1 MSKLKKNLGYQT
13 IYQILNT
20 CIPLITSPYLARVL
34 GAEKQGVFS
43 YTQSII
49 NYFTLFAM
57 LGVENYGTRTIA
69 NCGDDREKRSKSF
82 WNIYFF
88 QMCCTLLSIGI
99 YVVYLTRICSQNVY
113 IAFLQ
118 IFYLL
123 GSLVDINWL
132 FFGVEKFKTTVS
144 RNMIIRISSVVLIL
158 STVRKP
164 SDLWIYTLIMAGSTF
179 LSNIILWFFAS
190 KEVDVKAI
198 RTVSKKEVVKHIKP
212 NLVLFVPLMAMS
224 VYHIMDKTMLGL
236 LSTYKQVGYYYNA
249 DKIINIP
256 IGILIG
262 IGTVMLPRMTALNS
276 NGLINEAKKLFLLSI
291 ELIVAVSSAM
301 ACGIFAISVEF
312 TPLFFGS
319 GYDECIRVIMMLSPG
334 DCTPWRQKAASE
346 VLPQRRRDGLSE
358 IARMQYLI
366 PNQKEKIFIE
376 SVFWGAG
383 INLIVNLLL
392 IVRLGALGAAIGTMA
407 AELVSCFWQYKK
419 INKYISCSSVIYKSM
434 VYVLFGVVMIIVVR
448 IVARIFC
455 GGIVAL
461 VFEILTGVVVYSLLC
476 IGYWKLTKNKI
487 LSVIKL
493 RR

>member
-1 MSKLKKNLGYQT
+1 MSNLKKNLGYQT
-13 IYQILNT
+13 IFQILNT

-34 GAEKQGVFS
+34 GAEMQGIFS
-43 YTQSII
+43 YTQSIV

-69 NCGDDREKRSKSF
+69 NCGDDREKRSKAF

-99 YVVYLTRICSQNVY
+99 YVFYLTKICSQNVY

-118 IFYLL
+118 IFYIL
-123 GSLVDINWL
+123 GALVDINWL

-144 RNMIIRISSVVLIL
+144 RNMIIRITSVVLIL

-164 SDLWIYTLIMAGSTF
+164 SDLWIYTMIMAGSTF
-179 LSNIILWFFAS
+179 LSNIILWFFAL
-190 KEVDVKAI
+190 KEIDVKAI
-198 RTVSKKEVVKHIKP
+198 RTISKNEVVKHIKP

-276 NGLINEAKKLFLLSI
+276 NGLINEAKNLFLLSI

-312 TPLFFGS
+312 TPFFFGS
-319 GYDECIRVIMMLSPG
+319 GYDECIRVIMMLSPILVI
-334 DCTPWRQKAASE
+334 K
-346 VLPQRRRDGLSE
+346 GLSLV
-358 IARMQYLI
+358 ARMQYLI

-383 INLIVNLLL
+383 INLIVNLRL
-392 IVRLGALGAAIGTMA
+392 ILRLGALGAAIGTMV
-407 AELVSCFWQYKK
+407 AELASCFWQYKK

-434 VYVLFGVVMIIVVR
+434 IYILFGAVMIAAVR
-448 IVARIFC
+448 IVACMFC
-455 GGIVAL
+455 GGIVSL

-487 LSVIKL
+487 LSIIKL

>member
-1 MSKLKKNLGYQT
+1 MSNLKKNLGYQT
-13 IYQILNT
+13 IFQILNT

-34 GAEKQGVFS
+34 GAEKQGIFS
-43 YTQSII
+43 YTQSIV

-69 NCGDDREKRSKSF
+69 NCGDDKEKRSKAF

-88 QMCCTLLSIGI
+88 QMFCTLLSIGI
-99 YVVYLTRICSQNVY
+99 YIFYLTRICSQNVY

-123 GSLVDINWL
+123 GSLTDINWL

-158 STVRKP
+158 SIVRKP
-164 SDLWIYTLIMAGSTF
+164 SDLWIYTLIMAGSIF
-179 LSNIILWFFAS
+179 LSNIILWPFAL
-190 KEVDVKAI
+190 KEIDVKAI
-198 RTVSKKEVVKHIKP
+198 RNVSKHEVVKHIKP

-256 IGILIG
+256 IGILNG
-262 IGTVMLPRMTALNS
+262 VGTVMLPRMTALNS
-276 NGLINEAKKLFLLSI
+276 KGLVKEANKFFLLSI
-291 ELIVAVSSAM
+291 ELIVVVSSAM

-312 TPLFFGS
+312 TPFFFGA
-319 GYDECIRVIMMLSPG
+319 GYDECIRVIMMLSP
-334 DCTPWRQKAASE
+334 
-346 VLPQRRRDGLSE
+346 VLVIKGLSLV
-358 IARMQYLI
+358 ARMQYLI

-376 SVFWGAG
+376 SVFLGAG
-383 INLIVNLLL
+383 INLIVNWLL
-392 IVRLGALGAAIGTMA
+392 IVRLGAFGAAIGTMA
-407 AELVSCFWQYKK
+407 AELASCFWQYKK
-419 INKYISCSSVIYKSM
+419 INKYVLCSRVIYKSM
-434 VYVLFGVVMIIVVR
+434 VYVLFGTVMIVAVRVVAWR
-448 IVARIFC
+448 FN

-461 VFEILTGVVVYSLLC
+461 VFEILTGMIVYLLMC
-476 IGYWKLTKNKI
+476 VGYWKLTKNQI
-487 LSVIKL
+487 FSAIKL
-493 RR
+493 RG

>member
-319 GYDECIRVIMMLSPG
+319 GYDECIRVIMMLSPILVI
-334 DCTPWRQKAASE
+334 K
-346 VLPQRRRDGLSE
+346 GLSLVV
-358 IARMQYLI
+358 RMQYLI
-366 PNQKEKIFIE
+366 PNQKEKILIE

-392 IVRLGALGAAIGTMA
+392 MVRLGALGAAIGTMA

>member
-13 IYQILNT
+13 IFQILNT

-43 YTQSII
+43 YTQSIV

-123 GSLVDINWL
+123 GSFVDINWL
-132 FFGVEKFKTTVS
+132 FFGVEKFKITVS

-312 TPLFFGS
+312 TPFFFGS
-319 GYDECIRVIMMLSPG
+319 GYDECIRVIMMLSP
-334 DCTPWRQKAASE
+334 
-346 VLPQRRRDGLSE
+346 VLVIKGLSLV
-358 IARMQYLI
+358 ARMQYLI

-392 IVRLGALGAAIGTMA
+392 IVRLGALGAAIGTMV
-407 AELVSCFWQYKK
+407 AELASCFWQYKK

-434 VYVLFGVVMIIVVR
+434 VYVLFGVVMIVAVR

-455 GGIVAL
+455 GGLVAL
-461 VFEILTGVVVYSLLC
+461 VFEILTGVGVYSLLC
-476 IGYWKLTKNKI
+476 IEYWKLTKNKI

>member
-1 MSKLKKNLGYQT
+1 
-13 IYQILNT
+13 
-20 CIPLITSPYLARVL
+20 
-34 GAEKQGVFS
+34 
-43 YTQSII
+43 
-49 NYFTLFAM
+49 
-57 LGVENYGTRTIA
+57 
-69 NCGDDREKRSKSF
+69 
-82 WNIYFF
+82 
-88 QMCCTLLSIGI
+88 MCCTLLSIGI

-249 DKIINIP
+249 DKIIN
-256 IGILIG
+256 
-262 IGTVMLPRMTALNS
+262 
-276 NGLINEAKKLFLLSI
+276 
-291 ELIVAVSSAM
+291 
-301 ACGIFAISVEF
+301 
-312 TPLFFGS
+312 
-319 GYDECIRVIMMLSPG
+319 RVIMMLSPILVI
-334 DCTPWRQKAASE
+334 K
-346 VLPQRRRDGLSE
+346 GLSLVV
-358 IARMQYLI
+358 RMQYLI

>member
-319 GYDECIRVIMMLSPG
+319 GYDECIRVIMMLSPILVI
-334 DCTPWRQKAASE
+334 K
-346 VLPQRRRDGLSE
+346 GLSLVV
-358 IARMQYLI
+358 RMQYLI

-448 IVARIFC
+448 IFC

>member
-319 GYDECIRVIMMLSPG
+319 GYDECIRVIMMLSPILVI
-334 DCTPWRQKAASE
+334 K
-346 VLPQRRRDGLSE
+346 GLSLVV
-358 IARMQYLI
+358 RMQYLI

-407 AELVSCFWQYKK
+407 AELVSCFLQYKK
-419 INKYISCSSVIYKSM
+419 MYKSRNR
-434 VYVLFGVVMIIVVR
+434 VYL
-448 IVARIFC
+448 
-455 GGIVAL
+455 
-461 VFEILTGVVVYSLLC
+461 
-476 IGYWKLTKNKI
+476 
-487 LSVIKL
+487 
-493 RR
+493 

>member
-319 GYDECIRVIMMLSPG
+319 GYDECIRVIMMLSPILVI
-334 DCTPWRQKAASE
+334 K
-346 VLPQRRRDGLSE
+346 GLSLVV
-358 IARMQYLI
+358 RMQYLI

-448 IVARIFC
+448 IVARIFF

>member
-1 MSKLKKNLGYQT
+1 MDINWFFFGIDEFKITVTKNTIIKLLTFVAIFIFVKDKSDIWKY
-13 IYQILNT
+13 
-20 CIPLITSPYLARVL
+20 V
-34 GAEKQGVFS
+34 
-43 YTQSII
+43 II
-49 NYFTLFAM
+49 MA
-57 LGVENYGTRTIA
+57 GG
-69 NCGDDREKRSKSF
+69 
-82 WNIYFF
+82 
-88 QMCCTLLSIGI
+88 TLLSVVVLWPFLIKKIG
-99 YVVYLTRICSQNVY
+99 
-113 IAFLQ
+113 
-118 IFYLL
+118 FYLPTRQE
-123 GSLVDINWL
+123 IC
-132 FFGVEKFKTTVS
+132 E
-144 RNMIIRISSVVLIL
+144 
-158 STVRKP
+158 
-164 SDLWIYTLIMAGSTF
+164 
-179 LSNIILWFFAS
+179 
-190 KEVDVKAI
+190 
-198 RTVSKKEVVKHIKP
+198 HIKP
-212 NLVLFVPLMAMS
+212 NILLFIPLLGLS

-319 GYDECIRVIMMLSPG
+319 GYDECIRVIMMLSPILVI
-334 DCTPWRQKAASE
+334 K
-346 VLPQRRRDGLSE
+346 GLSLVV
-358 IARMQYLI
+358 RMQYLI
-366 PNQKEKIFIE
+366 PNQKEKI
-376 SVFWGAG
+376 WGAG

>member
-1 MSKLKKNLGYQT
+1 
-13 IYQILNT
+13 
-20 CIPLITSPYLARVL
+20 
-34 GAEKQGVFS
+34 
-43 YTQSII
+43 
-49 NYFTLFAM
+49 
-57 LGVENYGTRTIA
+57 
-69 NCGDDREKRSKSF
+69 
-82 WNIYFF
+82 
-88 QMCCTLLSIGI
+88 
-99 YVVYLTRICSQNVY
+99 
-113 IAFLQ
+113 
-118 IFYLL
+118 
-123 GSLVDINWL
+123 
-132 FFGVEKFKTTVS
+132 
-144 RNMIIRISSVVLIL
+144 MIIRISSVVLIL

-319 GYDECIRVIMMLSPG
+319 GYDECIRVIMMLSPILVI
-334 DCTPWRQKAASE
+334 K
-346 VLPQRRRDGLSE
+346 GLSLVV
-358 IARMQYLI
+358 RMQYLI

-383 INLIVNLLL
+383 INLIVNLLH
-392 IVRLGALGAAIGTMA
+392 
-407 AELVSCFWQYKK
+407 KK
-419 INKYISCSSVIYKSM
+419 NRRYI
-434 VYVLFGVVMIIVVR
+434 
-448 IVARIFC
+448 
-455 GGIVAL
+455 
-461 VFEILTGVVVYSLLC
+461 
-476 IGYWKLTKNKI
+476 
-487 LSVIKL
+487 IKEE
-493 RR
+493 

>member
-301 ACGIFAISVEF
+301 ACGIFAMSVEF

-319 GYDECIRVIMMLSPG
+319 GYDECIRVIMMLSPILVI
-334 DCTPWRQKAASE
+334 K
-346 VLPQRRRDGLSE
+346 GLSLVV
-358 IARMQYLI
+358 RMQYLI

-392 IVRLGALGAAIGTMA
+392 IVRLGALGVAIGTMA

-419 INKYISCSSVIYKSM
+419 IYKYISC
-434 VYVLFGVVMIIVVR
+434 
-448 IVARIFC
+448 
-455 GGIVAL
+455 
-461 VFEILTGVVVYSLLC
+461 
-476 IGYWKLTKNKI
+476 
-487 LSVIKL
+487 
-493 RR
+493 

>member
-1 MSKLKKNLGYQT
+1 MTK
-13 IYQILNT
+13 
-20 CIPLITSPYLARVL
+20 
-34 GAEKQGVFS
+34 
-43 YTQSII
+43 
-49 NYFTLFAM
+49 
-57 LGVENYGTRTIA
+57 
-69 NCGDDREKRSKSF
+69 
-82 WNIYFF
+82 
-88 QMCCTLLSIGI
+88 
-99 YVVYLTRICSQNVY
+99 ICSQNVY

-118 IFYLL
+118 IFYIL
-123 GSLVDINWL
+123 GALVDNNWL

-144 RNMIIRISSVVLIL
+144 RNMIIRITSVVLIL

-164 SDLWIYTLIMAGSTF
+164 SDLWIYTMIMAGSTF
-179 LSNIILWFFAS
+179 LSNIILWFFAL
-190 KEVDVKAI
+190 KEIDVKAI
-198 RTVSKKEVVKHIKP
+198 RTISKNEVVKHIKP

-276 NGLINEAKKLFLLSI
+276 NGLINEAKNLFLLSI

-312 TPLFFGS
+312 TPFFFGS
-319 GYDECIRVIMMLSPG
+319 GYDECIRVIMMLSPILVI
-334 DCTPWRQKAASE
+334 K
-346 VLPQRRRDGLSE
+346 GLSLV
-358 IARMQYLI
+358 ARMQYLI

-392 IVRLGALGAAIGTMA
+392 ILRLGALGAAIGTMV
-407 AELVSCFWQYKK
+407 AELASCFWQYKK

-434 VYVLFGVVMIIVVR
+434 IYILFGAVMIAAVR
-448 IVARIFC
+448 IVACMFC
-455 GGIVAL
+455 GGIVSL

-487 LSVIKL
+487 LSIIKL